1 MSGGRNA
8 SRGAGPPAGEAG
20 DPGRAW
26 LDFWFR
32 PASPRPL
39 AVVRML
45 TGLLGL
51 LLAGSYAVDLE
62 RWFGP
67 DGMLPPDAVAAWSQR
82 TVWSLFALA
91 TTPAVLWAVYGA
103 LLIALVAVMVGI
115 ASQAACVV
123 AAVLWAGLLQ
133 RGPMLAGPADDCVAV
148 LLWCLAVGPCGA
160 HWSFDRLLR
169 DRRGE
174 APAADSPWA
183 RVSLGLLRVHASA
196 ITVAVLLAQ
205 LKGDVWWDGTAAW
218 WLAARA
224 ESRLVDLT
232 GAYAASTYLMN
243 LVTHLIPGFEIMF
256 AAGIWWSVTRSTL
269 ARAGIIAWPLI
280 GVVVGEPW
288 WGLTM
293 AVFCTPFVAR
303 CDE

>member
-1 MSGGRNA
+1 MSGGRND

-51 LLAGSYAVDLE
+51 LLAGSYAADLQ

-91 TTPAVLWAVYGA
+91 TTPAVLWALYGVLLVA
-103 LLIALVAVMVGI
+103 LLAVMVGI

-160 HWSFDRLLR
+160 HWSFDRRLR

-218 WLAARA
+218 WLA
-224 ESRLVDLT
+224 SRPSQLLDLT
-232 GAYAASTYLMN
+232 DLYRRSEYLVN
-243 LVTHLIPGFEIMF
+243 LVTHGIVAFEAMF
-256 AAGIWWSVTRSTL
+256 AAGLWFAPTRRPL
-269 ARAGIIAWPLI
+269 ARAGLVAWPLV
-280 GVVVGEPW
+280 GLAVGEPY
-288 WGLTM
+288 WGAAM
-293 AVFCTPFVAR
+293 AIFCVPDAVGS
-303 CDE
+303 